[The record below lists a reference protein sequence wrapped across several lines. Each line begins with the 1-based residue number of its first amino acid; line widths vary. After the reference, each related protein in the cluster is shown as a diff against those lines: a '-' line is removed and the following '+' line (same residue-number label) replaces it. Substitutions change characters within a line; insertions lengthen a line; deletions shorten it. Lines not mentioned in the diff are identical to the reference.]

1 MEASVERFAAV
12 MVLVVGGLFL
22 LATIA
27 SVVLGQWETT
37 LAKMAV
43 LLLVLVGMWRA
54 SSHLQPSS
62 PAR

>member
-1 MEASVERFAAV
+1 MERFAAV

-22 LATIA
+22 LATVA
-27 SVVLGQWETT
+27 SVAVGQWETT
-37 LAKMAV
+37 LARVSV